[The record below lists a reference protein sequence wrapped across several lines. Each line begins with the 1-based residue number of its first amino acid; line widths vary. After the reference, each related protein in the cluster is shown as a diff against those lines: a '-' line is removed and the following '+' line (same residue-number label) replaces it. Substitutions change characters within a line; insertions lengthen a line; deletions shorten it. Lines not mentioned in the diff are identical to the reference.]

1 MSRKPQN
8 RTAQRGNANS
18 VPIRLADL
26 GKLQIRGYKPP
37 EGKYTVVVFSSS
49 GVNVGTMDTI
59 PVLHGTS
66 DLAALGGLSRDLR
79 EKQKAGEVAIESNLS
94 VGFTLEVMRPHLSP
108 KASEAIPPMLR
119 SGTIVPELKSL
130 VTEYTRDQAIVE
142 RLRSFLSAHND
153 GQHGYGMLMSYVS
166 GILEVSQERIEHFL
180 LFNRVLP
187 LDEAIA
193 RAKLSKGILNR
204 LKNFP
209 IDRSTSA
216 ADWSPYRI
224 LFGTSVEK
232 VPRVSAWE
240 LRQGVL
246 SQKTHPG
253 IGENLSI
260 PSFND
265 NDQEFVARSVKV
277 IDPEDPVAMTAALKE
292 ESFRL
297 IPKAFANQG
306 LNGPPGFPSMNVVGT
321 YDRYESD
328 RLRDLGYRLNGPEMV
343 ARKRAIIEKEV
354 KRLRSHASKDVDD
367 EKGKLKE
374 DASEQLKTAREREID
389 SYTLKAIRVLHSIDV
404 KTIDA
409 LYTEPAYR
417 DKLVKALLAEGAI
430 EYQKAVLK
438 DKPDK
443 PRSDR
448 IELSAQIIESRSDRD
463 TKMAFL
469 KAYPRFADTSTE
481 DRQKRA
487 LAQNAISRKVM
498 AAWESLVDPKDGV
511 HKYKMEILQQL
522 QRFQQEEFQL
532 EALRRLVGYYQS
544 IMIGKSFEQ
553 EEDEDGDPKE
563 DLAGEIW

>member
-1 MSRKPQN
+1 MSRKSQN
-8 RTAQRGNANS
+8 RNVQRGNANN

-49 GVNVGTMDTI
+49 GVNVGIMDTI

-79 EKQKAGEVAIESNLS
+79 EKQKTGEVAVESNLS
-94 VGFTLEVMRPHLSP
+94 VGFTLEVMKPLLSP
-108 KASEAIPPMLR
+108 KASEAIAPMLR

-142 RLRSFLSAHND
+142 RLRTFLLTHDNY
-153 GQHGYGMLMSYVS
+153 QHGFGMLMSYVS

-180 LFNRVLP
+180 MFNRVLP

-193 RAKLSKGILNR
+193 RAKLCKGILNR

-246 SQKTHPG
+246 SEKTHPG
-253 IGENLSI
+253 IGESVSI
-260 PSFND
+260 PSFEHS
-265 NDQEFVARSVKV
+265 DQQFVAHSVKV

-297 IPKAFANQG
+297 IPKAFADQG
-306 LNGPPGFPSMNVVGT
+306 LNGPPGFPSMNIVGT
-321 YDRYESD
+321 YDRCESD
-328 RLRDLGYRLNGPEMV
+328 RLRELGYRLNGPEMV
-343 ARKRAIIEKEV
+343 ARKREIVEQEIE
-354 KRLRSHASKDVDD
+354 RLRNQASKDVEN
-367 EKGKLKE
+367 EKGRLKE
-374 DASEQLKTAREREID
+374 DADTQLKTAREKDID
-389 SYTLKAIRVLHSIDV
+389 SYALKAIRALHSIDV

-417 DKLVKALLAEGAI
+417 DKLVKTLLAERATK
-430 EYQKAVLK
+430 YQKATLK

-443 PRSDR
+443 PTSDR
-448 IELSAQIIESRSDRD
+448 IELSAKIIESRSDRD
-463 TKMAFL
+463 VKMAFL
-469 KAYPRFADTSTE
+469 KTYPRFADTSTE

-487 LAQNAISRKVM
+487 LTQNAISRKVM
-498 AAWESLVDPKDGV
+498 AAWEDLVDPKDGV

-532 EALRRLVGYYQS
+532 EALRKLVGYYQS

-563 DLAGEIW
+563 DLASEIW